1 LADSQLPPSSN
12 TPVLRARALA
22 GDVAA
27 LFQTLCFYVA
37 AGITSF
43 GWAVCHLLG
52 WPATP
57 YLPLWF
63 CSALLIYN
71 ADRLRR
77 DPVDALNIPHRDA
90 ASARMRKLSLSVLA
104 AAAVALVGLPIIRGD
119 WLTLALIAA
128 GTPVCL
134 GYSAPIFGFRFK
146 DVPLLKTLFA
156 PTIVSVAVVGLPW
169 FHEGDPPVGASFVLT
184 VFRSWCFL
192 LFDMILCDLRD
203 LEGDRRMGIR
213 SLPVCLGRKRTRAL
227 LWMLLAIVEIS
238 SITAAMQAPP
248 HLALAWRFACIAGPL
263 YLGGLMTAVRTPRSE
278 AFYEWCV
285 EGMLFLPSLVCALGT
300 LW

>member
-1 LADSQLPPSSN
+1 MS
-12 TPVLRARALA
+12 RAPALVGQA
-22 GDVAA
+22 AA
-27 LFQTLCFYVA
+27 LFQTLCLFVA

-43 GWAVCHLLG
+43 GWAACHLLG
-52 WPATP
+52 WRAAP

-77 DPVDALNIPHRDA
+77 DPVDALNIPQRDA
-90 ASARMRKLSLSVLA
+90 ASARSRRLSLVVLA
-104 AAAVALVGLPIIRGD
+104 LAAVTLVGLPVVRGD
-119 WLTLALIAA
+119 WLTLGLIAA

-169 FHEGDPPVGASFVLT
+169 LHEGAPPVGAGFALT

-203 LEGDRRMGIR
+203 LEGDRRMKIR
-213 SLPVCLGRKRTRAL
+213 SLPVWLGEKRTRSLLWAL
-227 LWMLLAIVEIS
+227 LAVIEIS
-238 SITAAMQAPP
+238 SLTASAQAPA
-248 HLALAWRFACIAGPL
+248 HLAVAWRLACIVGPL
-263 YLGGLMTAVRTPRSE
+263 YLGALLLAVRTPRSE
-278 AFYEWCV
+278 GFYEWGV
-285 EGMLFLPSLVCALGT
+285 EGMLFLPALVSAAGMLF
-300 LW
+300 

>member
-1 LADSQLPPSSN
+1 
-12 TPVLRARALA
+12 LA
-22 GDVAA
+22 GDLAA
-27 LFQTLCFYVA
+27 LLQTLCFYVA
-37 AGITSF
+37 AGIASF
-43 GWAVCHLLG
+43 GWAICHLLG
-52 WPATP
+52 WRAAP

-77 DPVDALNIPHRDA
+77 DPVDALNIPQRAA
-90 ASARMRKLSLSVLA
+90 ASARLRKLSLTVLVVA
-104 AAAVALVGLPIIRGD
+104 ALVLVGLPIVRGD
-119 WLTLALIAA
+119 WLTLALIAMGA
-128 GTPVCL
+128 PVCL

-169 FHEGDPPVGASFVLT
+169 FHEGAPPVGASLALT

-213 SLPVCLGRKRTRAL
+213 SLPVSLGEKRTRAF
-227 LWMLLAIVEIS
+227 LWALLAVIEILS
-238 SITAAMQAPP
+238 LTAAAQAPAP
-248 HLALAWRFACIAGPL
+248 LAAAWRLACVAGPL
-263 YLGGLMTAVRTPRSE
+263 YLGGLMIASRAPRSE
-278 AFYEWCV
+278 GFYEWCV
-285 EGMLFLPSLVCALGT
+285 EGMLFLPALVCAVGMLF
-300 LW
+300 